1 MNSAPLHIAIRGGGI
16 TGVWQA
22 YMLASRGHRVT
33 LIEKN
38 KEPFLAAASWVAGA
52 MLAPYC
58 ETESAE
64 PIIRQ
69 LGLRSMKLWRQVFP
83 PLRLAGTLVV
93 APARDAAELKRF
105 AQRTEGHRSI
115 DAAELGTLEPDLDGR
130 FQSALYFADEG
141 HLQPHWALTHMLQHA
156 FDAGVEAQF
165 ESIELP
171 ADADLVI
178 DCRGI
183 AARDELPGLRAVRG
197 EMAIIRAQDVEIGR
211 PVRLLHPRFP
221 IYLVPWPDNYYM
233 LGATMIESDDRG
245 PVSVRSALELLGSA
259 YALHPALGEAQVVKL
274 ASGLRPAFPDNVPKI
289 VVRGK
294 TIFVN
299 GIFRH
304 GFLTAPALA
313 EMVADRIDGKI
324 IDSEVVVVED

>member
-1 MNSAPLHIAIRGGGI
+1 MNNEPQHIAIRGGGI

-22 YMLASRGHRVT
+22 YVLAGRGHRVT
-33 LIEKN
+33 LVERN

-64 PIIRQ
+64 PIIRK

-93 APARDAAELKRF
+93 APARDTAELKRF
-105 AQRTEGHRSI
+105 ADRTEGHRLI
-115 DAAELGTLEPDLDGR
+115 GPAELARLEPDLEGR
-130 FQSALYFADEG
+130 FHSALYFEEEG

-156 FDAGVEAQF
+156 FDIGVEARF
-165 ESIELP
+165 DTTEVP

-183 AARDELPGLRAVRG
+183 SARDELGGLRAVRG
-197 EMAIIRAQDVEIGR
+197 EMAIIHATDVEITR

-259 YALHPALGEAQVVKL
+259 YALHPGLGEAQVVKL

-289 VVRGK
+289 VVRGR
-294 TIFVN
+294 TIHVN

-313 EMVADRIDGKI
+313 EMVADLLDGKI
-324 IDSEVVVVED
+324 IDSEVLVVEN